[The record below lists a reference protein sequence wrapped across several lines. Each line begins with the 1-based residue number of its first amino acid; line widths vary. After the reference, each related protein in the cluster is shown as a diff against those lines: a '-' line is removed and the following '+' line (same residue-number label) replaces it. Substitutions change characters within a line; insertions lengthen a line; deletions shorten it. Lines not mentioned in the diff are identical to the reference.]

1 MSYLVCCMAFIKY
14 LLMIDFQYLNH
25 QNMNLGQLH
34 GSVCNYIYTVWLG
47 ISVLYIT
54 IQLWS
59 ETC

>member
-1 MSYLVCCMAFIKY
+1 
-14 LLMIDFQYLNH
+14 MIDFQYLNH

-34 GSVCNYIYTVWLG
+34 GSVCNCIYTVWLG
-47 ISVLYIT
+47 ISGLYIT